1 MKKAILLVALAVFGA
16 VPATAQLATSDPVA
30 AIDNIPPAPV
40 TDLQGK
46 SAAKA
51 SLRRRPARACAVMVD
66 VICQTVGKA
75 WTSNREGTLTLPTS
89 AMRDSSVWAAA
100 SL

>member
-40 TDLQGK
+40 TDLRPCWRPEATCG
-46 SAAKA
+46 A
-51 SLRRRPARACAVMVD
+51 SR
-66 VICQTVGKA
+66 
-75 WTSNREGTLTLPTS
+75 
-89 AMRDSSVWAAA
+89 
-100 SL
+100 